1 MRGEISF
8 IRFWARDSIYISIA
22 MSSQIEKP
30 FIWLSLFRRVC
41 NVFIWY
47 YFFYSKLIYA
57 DGLNIVFALKY
68 ATNLVKTEI
77 FLLVS
82 IPPFHKIYLS
92 LEKKKNMNHEY
103 MTLRKRDDEKIRNS
117 FDFRVSKTSSVV
129 MLTDSLFR
137 YPCTS

>member
-1 MRGEISF
+1 
-8 IRFWARDSIYISIA
+8 

-82 IPPFHKIYLS
+82 IPSFHKIYLP

-117 FDFRVSKTSSVV
+117 FDFRVSKTSVV